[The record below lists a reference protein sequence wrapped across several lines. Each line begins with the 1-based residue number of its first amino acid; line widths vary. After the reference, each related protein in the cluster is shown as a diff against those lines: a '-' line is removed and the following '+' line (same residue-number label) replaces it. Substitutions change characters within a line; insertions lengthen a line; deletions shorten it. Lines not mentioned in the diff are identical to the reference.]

1 VGKQESVTQS
11 LPADVVQQW
20 FGYWPEFHDA
30 EVISLYLYLARE
42 GESVLRV
49 YPYWPRKPATVE
61 FILEEVTDVELADFN
76 RQNVINSLHIETAVD
91 QNKEAVFR
99 LNLSPCYG
107 LAGRIDAKRIRV
119 NLLPGDGAS
128 PRVD

>member
-1 VGKQESVTQS
+1 
-11 LPADVVQQW
+11 
-20 FGYWPEFHDA
+20 
-30 EVISLYLYLARE
+30 
-42 GESVLRV
+42 
-49 YPYWPRKPATVE
+49 VE

-119 NLLPGDGAS
+119 NLLPGKSPDGMSAS
-128 PRVD
+128 